1 MPEIVIVVEVD
12 VQGRT
17 LGEVEADL
25 MSKVRAA
32 LAPPLQA
39 ALEAVAAEVEPG
51 TCPGCG
57 RQRRRRGMERRTVV
71 GLFGIL
77 ELRRQRV
84 ECRNC
89 ESTGYPADEVL
100 GLEPGERYSLGVA
113 EMALFSA
120 TDISY
125 AKSAGTMKY
134 LLDVGISH
142 GQIPRLAQKEGALI
156 QAEWERLRRQ
166 VFELGD
172 RQILAQLEAGA
183 AVKDLV
189 IVQADGTFV
198 NDRAADKMEAK
209 AGIVYS
215 RKVQISKGRTWISD
229 KRTYSGVEAMKV
241 FGEKLALVAAQQ
253 GAFKAKQLWFV
264 SDGDANLRRLRETN
278 FPTAI
283 YFLDLWHLQD
293 RLGSALGDEGRGQL
307 GGLLTLAVNGD
318 VDGMIEILA
327 DAWAAAGQDD
337 QRRQLLG
344 EVITYIDNNRDG
356 IHNYAKHGGQGS
368 GAIEKTID
376 IAIGRRLKNKG
387 MSWYRAGA
395 DHILALR
402 TLKQNRT
409 WSPYWAARRSRTSL
423 LEALAA

>member
-1 MPEIVIVVEVD
+1 MPEIVVVVDVD

-17 LGEVEADL
+17 LGEVEAEL
-25 MSKVRAA
+25 MGKLRAA
-32 LAPPLQA
+32 LAPALQA
-39 ALEAVAAEVEPG
+39 ELEVVVAEVEPG
-51 TCPGCG
+51 VCPGCG
-57 RQRRRRGMERRTVV
+57 RARRRRGMEKRTVV
-71 GLFGIL
+71 GLFGVL
-77 ELRRQRV
+77 ELKRQRV
-84 ECRNC
+84 ECREC
-89 ESTGYPADEVL
+89 QSTGYPADEVL
-100 GLEPGERYSLGVA
+100 GLEPSERYSLGVA
-113 EMALFSA
+113 EMALFAA
-120 TDISY
+120 TDTSY
-125 AKSAGTMKY
+125 AKSAATMKH

-142 GQIPRLAQKEGALI
+142 GQIHRLAQKEGALI
-156 QAEWERLRRQ
+156 QAEWERLRQQ
-166 VFELGD
+166 VFEAGD
-172 RQILAQLEAGA
+172 RKILDRLEAGA

-229 KRTYSGVEAMKV
+229 KRTYAGVEEMKV

-264 SDGDANLRRLRETN
+264 SDGDANLRRLRATN

-293 RLGSALGDEGRGQL
+293 RLGEALGDQGRGRL
-307 GGLLTLAVNGD
+307 GGLLTLAINGD

-327 DAWAAAGQDD
+327 DAWAAAGDDD

-356 IHNYAKHGGQGS
+356 IQNYAKHGGQGS

-395 DHILALR
+395 HHVLVLR
-402 TLKQNRT
+402 TLRQNRT
-409 WSPYWAARRSRTSL
+409 WNHYWAARRSRTSL